1 MTEPVRLALVGL
13 GWWGTEL
20 VRATRASGSAEPL
33 VCFARTEADRNAF
46 AREHGMRAASS
57 FEAVLAD
64 SEVEGV
70 LLATSHSS
78 HIDLVTEAASAG
90 KHVFVEKP
98 LSLSVEDGRRA
109 IEAAEKHGVV
119 LQVGHNRRRQQA
131 NRRIRRLIEE
141 GSLGTITLAEANY
154 SGSRG
159 LLIDPQSWRAEP
171 AESPLGGMT
180 GMGVHQVETLLYLIG
195 AIRRVWAVSR
205 RLLRRTA
212 LDDST
217 VLALEFESGAVGS
230 LGTSYVTPWTV
241 RLGVLGTGGAAWNEL
256 DGRRLLVQSID
267 DREPREEPV
276 EEKDT
281 VAEEIAGF
289 ARCIRTGDAPE
300 TGGRESL
307 RVVAVLAAAM
317 ESAGTGSP
325 VDVEDVG

>member
-1 MTEPVRLALVGL
+1 MNEPVRLAVVGL

-20 VRATRASGSAEPL
+20 VQATRASGSAEPV
-33 VCFARTEADRNAF
+33 VCFARTEEDRMAF
-46 AREHGMRAASS
+46 AQEHGLRAAASY
-57 FEAVLAD
+57 EAVLAD
-64 SEVEGV
+64 PEIEGV

-78 HIDLVTEAASAG
+78 HVDLVMEAASAG

-98 LSLSVEDGRRA
+98 LSLSIEDGQRA
-109 IEAAEKHGVV
+109 IAAAEKHGIV
-119 LQVGHNRRRQQA
+119 LQVGHNRRRQEA
-131 NRRIRRLIEE
+131 NRRIRGLIED

-159 LLIDPQSWRAEP
+159 LIIDPESWRADP

-267 DREPREEPV
+267 DRQPREEPV
-276 EEKDT
+276 EENDT
-281 VAEEIAGF
+281 VAEEIAEF
-289 ARCIRTGDAPE
+289 ARCVRTGEAPE
-300 TGGRESL
+300 TGGPEGL

-317 ESAGTGSP
+317 ESAATGSP
-325 VDVEDVG
+325 VGGEDIG

>member
-1 MTEPVRLALVGL
+1 MTEPVRLAVVGL

-20 VRATRASGSAEPL
+20 IRATRASGAAEPV
-33 VCFARTEADRNAF
+33 VCFARTEEDRTAF
-46 AREHGMRAASS
+46 AREHRLRAAPSYQ
-57 FEAVLAD
+57 AVLAD
-64 SEVEGV
+64 PEVEGV

-78 HIDLVTEAASAG
+78 HVDLVREAASAG

-98 LSLSVEDGRRA
+98 LSLSIEDGRRA
-109 IEAAEKHGVV
+109 IEAAERHGIV

-131 NRRIRRLIEE
+131 NRRIRGLIED

-159 LLIDPQSWRAEP
+159 LLIDPQSWRADP

-180 GMGVHQVETLLYLIG
+180 GMGVHQVETLLDLVG

-230 LGTSYVTPWTV
+230 LGT
-241 RLGVLGTGGAAWNEL
+241 
-256 DGRRLLVQSID
+256 
-267 DREPREEPV
+267 
-276 EEKDT
+276 
-281 VAEEIAGF
+281 
-289 ARCIRTGDAPE
+289 
-300 TGGRESL
+300 
-307 RVVAVLAAAM
+307 
-317 ESAGTGSP
+317 
-325 VDVEDVG
+325 

>member
-1 MTEPVRLALVGL
+1 MTEPVRLAVVGL

-20 VRATRASGSAEPL
+20 IRATRASGAAEPV
-33 VCFARTEADRNAF
+33 VCFARTEEDRTAF
-46 AREHGMRAASS
+46 AREHGLRAAPSYQ
-57 FEAVLAD
+57 AMLAD
-64 SEVEGV
+64 PEVEGV

-78 HIDLVTEAASAG
+78 HVDLVREAASAG

-98 LSLSVEDGRRA
+98 LSLSIEEGRRA
-109 IEAAEKHGVV
+109 IESAEKHGIV

-131 NRRIRRLIEE
+131 NRRIRGLIED

-159 LLIDPQSWRAEP
+159 LFIDPQSWRADP

-180 GMGVHQVETLLYLIG
+180 GMGVHQVETLLYLVG

-205 RLLRRTA
+205 RLVRRTA

-267 DREPREEPV
+267 ERQPREEPV
-276 EEKDT
+276 EENDT
-281 VAEEIAGF
+281 VAEEIAEF
-289 ARCIRTGDAPE
+289 ARCVRTGEVPE
-300 TGGRESL
+300 TGGPEGL

-317 ESAGTGSP
+317 ESADTGRP